1 MDAGSAHFARG
12 SYTLSYPQLKNVR
25 LAWTHSTP
33 LKFLLK
39 EGRWRRLKERRGEGG
54 QGGHGAEGDE
64 EGEGEGSE
72 GDKKLSGQDIIFD
85 ILVPF
90 AFQKYSIC

>member
-1 MDAGSAHFARG
+1 MKIDENINKNRKIC
-12 SYTLSYPQLKNVR
+12 YKNVR

-33 LKFLLK
+33 LNLFLK
-39 EGRWRRLKERRGEGG
+39 REGGGGEGGEGGKGGEGCERGEGG
-54 QGGHGAEGDE
+54 EGDN
-64 EGEGEGSE
+64 
-72 GDKKLSGQDIIFD
+72 KLIGQDIIFD

>member
-54 QGGHGAEGDE
+54 QGGQGGQGGHGAEGDE
-64 EGEGEGSE
+64 EGEGGE
-72 GDKKLSGQDIIFD
+72 GDNKLSVQDIIFD
-85 ILVPF
+85 ILVPS
-90 AFQKYSIC
+90 AFQK